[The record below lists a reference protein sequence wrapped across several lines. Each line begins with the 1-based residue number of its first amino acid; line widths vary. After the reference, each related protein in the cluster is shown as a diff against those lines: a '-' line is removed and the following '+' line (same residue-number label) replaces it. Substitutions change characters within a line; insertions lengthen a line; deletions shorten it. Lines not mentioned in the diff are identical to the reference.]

1 MYFFIIL
8 FFVSL
13 LAIILMIG
21 RKFFLLKNTGVHH
34 IHRNAENF
42 LSEILDFDKIKDLT
56 IKNSKKIIHTLIWL
70 ILRIYILSLNFI
82 NKKRKELALKIKSYL
97 NKNNHPEIE
106 GKKEVSKYM
115 KVISEYRQKIKKM
128 KNKIEEEEG
137 INESL

>member
-1 MYFFIIL
+1 
-8 FFVSL
+8 
-13 LAIILMIG
+13 
-21 RKFFLLKNTGVHH
+21 
-34 IHRNAENF
+34 
-42 LSEILDFDKIKDLT
+42 
-56 IKNSKKIIHTLIWL
+56 